1 MKLVSDEIK
10 DYLNSSY
17 YIDYNNEMIKAVVEK
32 IKKISVDEVDFVKS
46 AYEFVRDDIK
56 HSWDVQNPII
66 TIKAS
71 DVLIE
76 RVGICYS
83 KANLL
88 AALLRAN
95 NIPTGICYQ
104 RLTLGEND
112 SQGYCIHALNAVY
125 ISLLDRWIRLDAR
138 GNNERIQAKFSLE
151 QERLAFKV
159 RKQYQE
165 IDYQEIFCE
174 PASLTMNTLER
185 NNNALD
191 MCLNDLPEYL
201 LKD

>member
-17 YIDYNNEMIKAVVEK
+17 YIDYNNEMIKDMVEK

-71 DVLIE
+71 DVLIKK
-76 RVGICYS
+76 VGICYS

-104 RLTLGEND
+104 RLTLGED
-112 SQGYCIHALNAVY
+112 ESQGYCIHALNAVY
-125 ISLLDRWIRLDAR
+125 ISSLDRWIRLDAR
-138 GNNERIQAKFSLE
+138 GNNESIQAKFSLE

-165 IDYQEIFCE
+165 IDYQEIYCE
-174 PASLTMNTLER
+174 PVSLTMNTLER
-185 NNNALD
+185 NDNALD

>member
-17 YIDYNNEMIKAVVEK
+17 YIDYNNEMIKDVVEK

-104 RLTLGEND
+104 RLTLGEDD

>member
-17 YIDYNNEMIKAVVEK
+17 YIDYNNEMIKDVVEK

-104 RLTLGEND
+104 RLTLGEDD

-174 PASLTMNTLER
+174 PVSLTMNTLER